1 MGRTLLIA
9 LAVMLLVGSMSG
21 LANAVCQSCG
31 PDINGSNS
39 CFNSTQGVSDC
50 HIENNQCAGG
60 VGCGF
65 CDCFLAGTPV
75 MTAEGPK
82 PIEQVEVGDRI
93 LSAGPDGKLRYSW
106 VVRTLRYLQN
116 EYLVINGVVRTTSTQ
131 PFWVQAASP
140 IPAALEANYGWRT
153 AAELRVGDSFLDM
166 DGRSSIINTIER
178 VDRGV
183 RTYNLLVEG
192 DHTFFVHGYLVHN
205 KEECQQW

>member
-1 MGRTLLIA
+1 
-9 LAVMLLVGSMSG
+9 
-21 LANAVCQSCG
+21 
-31 PDINGSNS
+31 
-39 CFNSTQGVSDC
+39 
-50 HIENNQCAGG
+50 
-60 VGCGF
+60 
-65 CDCFLAGTPV
+65 